1 MISLSRK
8 NIYYVSFKDVSMF
21 TESLI
26 IFSYLCG
33 VEVDGFRDGVKHV
46 RHAHPETLIEDK
58 ACPCIICPKRFGRMD
73 HLKNHVYAHGE

>member
-1 MISLSRK
+1 MLFPAVCLQQKFS
-8 NIYYVSFKDVSMF
+8 
-21 TESLI
+21 I